1 MMYAIVEIGGF
12 QYKVE
17 KDKYLYVPLLDS
29 LEGSTISINKVLLLN
44 KDGEISVG
52 APYLSG
58 ISVSAKILNQKVRGD
73 KIIVFKKIRRKGY
86 RKKQGH
92 RQDFSKIIIES
103 IG

>member
-1 MMYAIVEIGGF
+1 MYAVVEIGGF

-17 KDKYLYVPLLDS
+17 QDKFFYVPLLDAES
-29 LEGSTISINKVLLLN
+29 GTTISIDKVLLISKN
-44 KDGEISVG
+44 NEIVIG
-52 APYLSG
+52 APYVPGVCVL
-58 ISVSAKILNQKVRGD
+58 AKVLEGKVRSD

-92 RQDFSKIIIES
+92 RQNFSKIFIEK

>member
-1 MMYAIVEIGGF
+1 MYAIVEIGGF

-17 KDKYLYVPLLDS
+17 QDKFLYVPLLSAD
-29 LEGSTISINKVLLLN
+29 EGSTISIEKVLLLN
-44 KDGEISVG
+44 NGSEILVG

-58 ISVSAKILNQKVRGD
+58 VSVSAKVSCQKVRAD
-73 KIIVFKKIRRKGY
+73 KVIVFKKIRRKGY

-92 RQDFSKIIIES
+92 RQDFSKIFIEK